1 MALSSSNPNHQAC
14 KDYFYKNVISEFL
27 RVYPFISRLSILT
40 AVNFILFGMFVC
52 VKFKLT
58 KGTEINKFWKIPP
71 DGVLSQSILNQSNS
85 GIYFKK
91 LKVWRR
97 FKLTFWIS
105 YSRWV
110 QNIFKFYRSI
120 STRFPPKKLSVTF
133 LSSIFVDKI
142 LVTLV
147 KSIGLVAVSTL

>member
-1 MALSSSNPNHQAC
+1 MM
-14 KDYFYKNVISEFL
+14 SEFL

-58 KGTEINKFWKIPP
+58 KGTEINKFWEIPP
-71 DGVLSQSILNQSNS
+71 DCVLSQSILKQSNFDM
-85 GIYFKK
+85 YFEK

-110 QNIFKFYRSI
+110 QNIFKFYLSI
-120 STRFPPKKLSVTF
+120 STRFTPKKFSVTF
-133 LSSIFVDKI
+133 LSSDILKNQNVDKI

-147 KSIGLVAVSTL
+147 KSIELVAASIL

>member
-1 MALSSSNPNHQAC
+1 MM
-14 KDYFYKNVISEFL
+14 SEFL

-58 KGTEINKFWKIPP
+58 KGTEINKFWEIPP
-71 DGVLSQSILNQSNS
+71 DCVLSQSILKQSNFD
-85 GIYFKK
+85 IYFKK

-110 QNIFKFYRSI
+110 QNIFKFYLSI
-120 STRFPPKKLSVTF
+120 STRFPPKKSSVTF
-133 LSSIFVDKI
+133 L
-142 LVTLV
+142 LVTIICYPQIDAFMLI
-147 KSIGLVAVSTL
+147 SR